1 MQNVFASRTLV
12 GLRQLINYVDP
23 NVLSRVWFILPAS
36 ILSGF
41 LDFAAVA
48 AIGRL
53 TGSLVGSDLENLLP
67 GIKVFGASLYEQS
80 LWLIGIFIL
89 VNWLQSAVRLALRF
103 MQENL
108 AGEIWL
114 NLSCRIFRQILE
126 QPYERHLS
134 GSITSLASD
143 LLSNLEALLRDILT
157 PALRAISCIISIVML
172 VAGILY
178 VGGSASFLLIISML
192 VMYLAL
198 SYFITPKL
206 RFASKQKINNRE
218 KYTKSFFESLG
229 SVTDL
234 KLGLYEE
241 YFIDRYVDSTQ
252 IYKKSVVNTVVLP
265 EIPRL
270 FIEPLGIS
278 AIFLVGVLPQILS
291 GQQEKIIE
299 ILPFLSILSVGAL
312 RLAKPLQDLFAS
324 ISILRGGLPEI
335 KNILALL
342 NNTKTFKSLDIKPTV
357 SSAEGIFPKR
367 SISLSDVHYTYP
379 TSNNAVLKGIDI
391 DIPIGSRVAFVGP
404 SGSGKSTAANILLSL
419 LHPQKGGLVLDGM
432 PLLESEISAW
442 HTCCAKVPQSI
453 QLLSDSIISNV
464 AFGQALEKVEEDK
477 VWDALAA
484 AQLDEIVSELPYG
497 LYTPIGDNGISLSGG
512 QRQRLALARAFYRQS
527 KFLILDEA
535 TSALDNRTESEVM
548 QSLEIIGR
556 RCTTLVIAHRLSTIQ
571 KCDRIYE
578 FLDGKIVASG
588 KFDQLRETSSSFR
601 TMIELQSF
609 DAMC

>member
-192 VMYLAL
+192 VMYVAL

-342 NNTKTFKSLDIKPTV
+342 NNTKTFKSLEIKPTV
-357 SSAEGIFPKR
+357 SCAEGIFPKR

-391 DIPIGSRVAFVGP
+391 DIPVGSRVAFVGP